1 MPWSRPSHLPRLHRD
16 VLETINGVQGVDV
29 GAHRRHVHDPLG
41 MVVVAHRAGRR
52 PVRSKER
59 WRISNGV
66 EMHRLSNLALALD
79 MASVVPLG
87 FSLKIEPLLDLVRNH
102 CGIVVG
108 WKIRRIPAS
117 NELGVT
123 DGNENALLNLT
134 GAGDRAVEVSS
145 KNPEQVA
152 FPLLRL

>member
-1 MPWSRPSHLPRLHRD
+1 
-16 VLETINGVQGVDV
+16 
-29 GAHRRHVHDPLG
+29 
-41 MVVVAHRAGRR
+41 
-52 PVRSKER
+52 
-59 WRISNGV
+59 
-66 EMHRLSNLALALD
+66 MHRLSNLALALD
-79 MASVVPLG
+79 MASVLPLG

-134 GAGDRAVEVSS
+134 GAGDRAVEVPS

-152 FPLLRL
+152 FPLLCL